1 MKRKAPWRA
10 CSRGT
15 RCSSALPGGGVS
27 VSLEVTRPGSPGE
40 VAFTHG
46 AEPGDCASQTLFFV
60 SSFHPSSLVS
70 LTRHWITPPN
80 SPEVGWLV
88 APSKLLNENH
98 RITLGLAH
106 SCVLF
111 MGQELPASR
120 LLLQDSSGD
129 LRMSVPQ
136 VRQLSS
142 QLERFPWSS
151 SVRACD
157 PGCPS
162 HAEYGTMDFNGFKL
176 FF

>member
-1 MKRKAPWRA
+1 MKRRAPWRA
-10 CSRGT
+10 FSRVA
-15 RCSSALPGGGVS
+15 RCSSALLGSGVS
-27 VSLEVTRPGSPGE
+27 VSLDITGPGSLGE

-46 AEPGDCASQTLFFV
+46 ADPGDCASQTLFFV

-80 SPEVGWLV
+80 PPEVGWLV

-120 LLLQDSSGD
+120 LLLQDGSGD

-151 SVRACD
+151 SVRARD
-157 PGCPS
+157 SGCPS
-162 HAEYGTMDFNGFKL
+162 HAEYGTMDFSGFKL

>member
-1 MKRKAPWRA
+1 M
-10 CSRGT
+10 
-15 RCSSALPGGGVS
+15 
-27 VSLEVTRPGSPGE
+27 
-40 VAFTHG
+40 AFTHG
-46 AEPGDCASQTLFFV
+46 ADPGDCASQTLFFV

-80 SPEVGWLV
+80 PPEVGWLV

-106 SCVLF
+106 SCVLL

-120 LLLQDSSGD
+120 LLLQDGSGD

-151 SVRACD
+151 SVRARD
-157 PGCPS
+157 SGCPS
-162 HAEYGTMDFNGFKL
+162 HAEYGTMDFSGFKL

>member
-1 MKRKAPWRA
+1 MKRRAPWRA
-10 CSRGT
+10 FSRVA
-15 RCSSALPGGGVS
+15 RCSSALLGSGVR
-27 VSLEVTRPGSPGE
+27 VSLDITGPGSLGE

-46 AEPGDCASQTLFFV
+46 ADPGDCASQTLFFV

-80 SPEVGWLV
+80 PPEVGWLV

-120 LLLQDSSGD
+120 LLLQDGSGD

-151 SVRACD
+151 SVHARD
-157 PGCPS
+157 SGCPS
-162 HAEYGTMDFNGFKL
+162 HAEYGTMDFSGFKL